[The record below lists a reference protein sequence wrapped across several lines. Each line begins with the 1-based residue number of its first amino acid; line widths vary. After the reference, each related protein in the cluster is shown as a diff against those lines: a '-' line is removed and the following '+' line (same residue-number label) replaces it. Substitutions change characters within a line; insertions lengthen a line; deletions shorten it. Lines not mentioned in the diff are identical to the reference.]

1 MLNATSMLVI
11 PTFILPAQSLSW
23 VPDYLSSYLLT
34 WPPGCLIGI
43 QMFSSPK
50 RTLDPLPSTPQ
61 PPVFLISVHG
71 LNIHSTFTHSFHQQ
85 APSSLPSM
93 YIKLQS
99 LLHHATSHC
108 HELPQM
114 CLSFLLVSPLF
125 STVSSTQRWF
135 KNFNKSCHS
144 CSYCSTSSATSP
156 WSGLSW
162 PLQFIP
168 SSSPLTHFSL
178 VPVTILLSLHH
189 VTGIPNLGLVQTLL
203 SLTRRHPADFDL
215 THSSMTLKYLLSN
228 SASSKSSSRIA
239 YLFSSHFLLPSFFF
253 MWFII
258 SWYYLIYLLL
268 YYLFSFLECNFHEG
282 RELVCVVNYSSPIL

>member
-1 MLNATSMLVI
+1 MLNTTSMLVI

-23 VPDYLSSYLLT
+23 VPDYLSSCLLT

-144 CSYCSTSSATSP
+144 CSSHTRSAQSP

-162 PLQFIP
+162 SLQFIP
-168 SSSPLTHFSL
+168 SSFPPHSLQSSPSDHIAFPPSCYRYSKLGTCANTAISDQKAPCRFWPNSLQYDTQISALKKCFFKKKKVLLQRALPGSPTSFPVTFYSLHFSSCD
-178 VPVTILLSLHH
+178 LS
-189 VTGIPNLGLVQTLL
+189 
-203 SLTRRHPADFDL
+203 SLD
-215 THSSMTLKYLLSN
+215 
-228 SASSKSSSRIA
+228 
-239 YLFSSHFLLPSFFF
+239 
-253 MWFII
+253 II
-258 SWYYLIYLLL
+258 
-268 YYLFSFLECNFHEG
+268 
-282 RELVCVVNYSSPIL
+282 